1 MGRARFELATNGL
14 KDLRIV
20 LNSNQNINLN
30 LPRKSCDIGGQLFGL
45 SWYEVE
51 VGWLR
56 QFRVGVSGEVTVVCR
71 VNRHLEWQLSAS
83 RRHKKN
89 VLI

>member
-30 LPRKSCDIGGQLFGL
+30 LPRKSCGVGGW
-45 SWYEVE
+45 SCVVDWVEVE
-51 VGWLR
+51 IDW
-56 QFRVGVSGEVTVVCR
+56 FYNVV
-71 VNRHLEWQLSAS
+71 LECPE
-83 RRHKKN
+83 K
-89 VLI
+89 